1 MDEPLRVVPADEY
14 DQVVRLAAFRRL
26 HPDVYIRDLGPGG
39 IWRATIRLP
48 DVEQITVS
56 RVWLKD
62 LLDKLD
68 ELVES
73 LGL

>member
-26 HPDVYIRDLGPGG
+26 HPDVSIGELGRGG
-39 IWRATIRLP
+39 RWQAVVRHPA
-48 DVEQITVS
+48 VEITVT
-56 RVWLKD
+56 RLWLKD
-62 LLDKLD
+62 LLDELD